1 MLRIIGKE
9 VFKNIVA
16 MAFEMA
22 VADKI
27 MKKVEKGLLEF
38 SQHKKYQT
46 RFRDDEDVCDDISK
60 LYKMAHTNKKHYQ
73 PDEAGLELEEGAI
86 PTWYS
91 KKKIALTVAGTYA
104 AFARVVKYDNS
115 GIIRSYLD
123 IWMENEDYNP
133 LYDDDNIQYLLDD
146 YPTTTT
152 VAIIQ
157 REIKE
162 REVFVLAEWLD
173 SIYEFRFRGLTRNR
187 QVWEQRLKEM
197 RTRQFL
203 IENISQ

>member
-1 MLRIIGKE
+1 MPRSIGKE

-16 MAFEMA
+16 MAYEMG

-27 MKKVEKGLLEF
+27 MKKIEKRLLEF
-38 SQHKKYQT
+38 SQHKRYET

-60 LYKMAHTNKKHYQ
+60 LWKRVPMNKKYYQ
-73 PDEAGLELEEGAI
+73 QDEAGLELEEDTI

-91 KKKIALTVAGTYA
+91 KKKIALTVAGTYS
-104 AFARVVKYDNS
+104 AFARVVKYDDS

-123 IWMENEDYNP
+123 VWMENEDYNP
-133 LYDDDNIQYLLDD
+133 LYDENITYQLLDC
-146 YPTTTT
+146 PTVIT

-162 REVFVLAEWLD
+162 REVYALAEWLD
-173 SIYEFRFRGLTRNR
+173 SIYEFNFRGLAHNR
-187 QVWEQRLKEM
+187 KVWEQRLKEM

-203 IENISQ
+203 VEKLSQ

>member
-1 MLRIIGKE
+1 MPISIGKE

-16 MAFEMA
+16 MAYEMA

-27 MKKVEKGLLEF
+27 MKKVEIRLLEF
-38 SQHKKYQT
+38 SQHKKYPT

-60 LYKMAHTNKKHYQ
+60 LWNRSPTNKKYYQ
-73 PDEAGLELEEGAI
+73 PDEAGLELEDDVI

-104 AFARVVKYDNS
+104 AFARVVKYDDS

-133 LYDDDNIQYLLDD
+133 LYDDDNITYQLHD

-152 VAIIQ
+152 IAIIQ

-203 IENISQ
+203 VENISQ